1 MKKII
6 QPPDQW
12 TGWRRKED
20 GSIDYSTEDL
30 DYLKQRFEYLKQFI
44 FNGEKKS
51 YTDESM
57 KLFTNKDQYSDRQIL
72 AWGCGSGKT
81 LKLIV
86 FGAMLAETALIV
98 LNTNE
103 EVEKLVF
110 DIKALNPNQSIVA
123 YTKDINA
130 DKVEEDIYYLSNF
143 KILVTNNW
151 RFLNDPRHVLMT
163 CYSDLRNTYLRLL
176 KSSTDVSRKYIIF
189 DEFPQLFTKNTVD
202 SRAVTLSLFD
212 IFSRHIQEDGGII
225 NRLLENNPLDG
236 KQINIIS
243 DSLDN
248 DPHFVN
254 SVLGEY
260 PTKSNIVKERR
271 LAKVA
276 YVINEVAKDFNS
288 YLKNPRNI
296 EWIDT
301 VETIADFNTKIFILD
316 ATGDILFK
324 TSKIWSVSK
333 EYVSTI
339 RVSEINHIDMDISRN
354 RSTLSVNEHYDRLL
368 EQIAKLD
375 NYLKDK
381 SDRKHLVV
389 TWKDSKG
396 FDLPKLIK
404 DRCTTNNFYI
414 THYGSGKTRATNEFI
429 DCDSIIFFGDW
440 YINREVVTQLSELTQ
455 SDISS
460 SDLVLAEMVQA
471 VFRTRARNLKLE
483 DRSII
488 IAIDSTM
495 NIESNSVDLKDRLI
509 SEITTGEDLDIV
521 MYNKRIRF
529 LKSELNK
536 QTFDKLDLFF
546 YNYPNYKAVFQQVE
560 NFEITLNEINKTIP
574 YAKKRV
580 KSYDKLKELLFHF
593 FNINL
598 IIS

>member
-1 MKKII
+1 M
-6 QPPDQW
+6 
-12 TGWRRKED
+12 
-20 GSIDYSTEDL
+20 
-30 DYLKQRFEYLKQFI
+30 
-44 FNGEKKS
+44 
-51 YTDESM
+51 
-57 KLFTNKDQYSDRQIL
+57 
-72 AWGCGSGKT
+72 
-81 LKLIV
+81 
-86 FGAMLAETALIV
+86 
-98 LNTNE
+98 
-103 EVEKLVF
+103 
-110 DIKALNPNQSIVA
+110 
-123 YTKDINA
+123 
-130 DKVEEDIYYLSNF
+130 
-143 KILVTNNW
+143 
-151 RFLNDPRHVLMT
+151 
-163 CYSDLRNTYLRLL
+163 
-176 KSSTDVSRKYIIF
+176 
-189 DEFPQLFTKNTVD
+189 
-202 SRAVTLSLFD
+202 
-212 IFSRHIQEDGGII
+212 
-225 NRLLENNPLDG
+225 
-236 KQINIIS
+236 
-243 DSLDN
+243 
-248 DPHFVN
+248 
-254 SVLGEY
+254 
-260 PTKSNIVKERR
+260 
-271 LAKVA
+271 
-276 YVINEVAKDFNS
+276 
-288 YLKNPRNI
+288 
-296 EWIDT
+296 
-301 VETIADFNTKIFILD
+301 
-316 ATGDILFK
+316 
-324 TSKIWSVSK
+324 SVSK

-404 DRCTTNNFYI
+404 DRCTTDNFYI